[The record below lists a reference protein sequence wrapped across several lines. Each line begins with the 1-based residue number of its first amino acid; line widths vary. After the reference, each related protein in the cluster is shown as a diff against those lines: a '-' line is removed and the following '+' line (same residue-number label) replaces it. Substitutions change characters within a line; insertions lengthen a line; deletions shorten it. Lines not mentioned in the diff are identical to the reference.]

1 MSEPNGVLT
10 GARVLAISIGKAIPL
25 VVARAGTEAVVM
37 SGIRKHPVSTL
48 VHPLRVQ
55 VRPLGVAGDEQAD
68 RTVHGGLDK
77 AVYAY
82 PSEHYDWWNARRRAA
97 AQPEAHRGLAFGAMG
112 ENLTIEGLD
121 ETELWVGD
129 VLRIGTA
136 VLRVASPR
144 QPSCKFN
151 AVLGYRHAVRDMVE
165 SGYSG
170 VYLSVVQ
177 TGEIR
182 AGDAIRVQHGP
193 RELSIDTINRWH
205 RDGRRHLF

>member
-1 MSEPNGVLT
+1 MSEPNGVLA

-48 VHPLRVQ
+48 ARPLRVQ

-68 RTVHGGLDK
+68 LAAHGGPDK

-82 PSEHYDWWNARRRAA
+82 PSEHYAWWNARRRAA
-97 AQPEAHRGLAFGAMG
+97 AQPEAHRGLPFGAMG

-121 ETELWVGD
+121 ETDLWVGD
-129 VLRIGTA
+129 MLSIGTA
-136 VLRVASPR
+136 LLRVASPR

-170 VYLSVVQ
+170 VYLSVVR
-177 TGEIR
+177 TGEVR
-182 AGDAIRVQHGP
+182 AGDAIYVHHGP
-193 RELSIDTINRWH
+193 RKLSIDSINRWR
-205 RDGRRHLF
+205 RDGRRQLF

>member
-1 MSEPNGVLT
+1 MSESNAALA

-25 VVARAGTEAVVM
+25 VVSRAGTEAVVM

-48 VHPLRVQ
+48 TRPLGVQ
-55 VRPLGVAGDEQAD
+55 LRPLGVAGDEQAD
-68 RTVHGGLDK
+68 LSAHGGLDK

-82 PSEHYDWWNARRRAA
+82 PAEHYAWWNARRRAA
-97 AQPEAHRGLAFGAMG
+97 AQPDAHRGLAFGAMG

-177 TGEIR
+177 TGEVH
-182 AGDAIRVQHGP
+182 AGDAIRVQPGP
-193 RELSIDTINRWH
+193 RELSIDSINRW
-205 RDGRRHLF
+205 RREGRQHLF

>member
-10 GARVLAISIGKAIPL
+10 SARVLAISIGKAIPL
-25 VVARAGTEAVVM
+25 VVTHAGTEAVVL

-48 VHPLRVQ
+48 VHPLCVQ

-82 PSEHYDWWNARRRAA
+82 PSEHYAWWNARRLAA

-121 ETELWVGD
+121 ETDLWVGD

-136 VLRVASPR
+136 VLRVTSPR

-170 VYLSVVQ
+170 VYLSVAQ
-177 TGEIR
+177 TGEVR

-193 RELSIDTINRWH
+193 RILSIAAVNRRH

>member
-1 MSEPNGVLT
+1 MSETHGALA

-48 VHPLRVQ
+48 VHPLGVQ

-68 RTVHGGLDK
+68 LTAHGGLDK

-82 PSEHYDWWNARRRAA
+82 PAEHYAWWNARRRAA

-112 ENLTIEGLD
+112 ENLTIEGLE

-136 VLRVASPR
+136 VLCVASPR
-144 QPSCKFN
+144 DPSCKFN
-151 AVLGYRHAVRDMVE
+151 AVLGYRHAARDMVE

-177 TGEIR
+177 TGEVR
-182 AGDAIRVQHGP
+182 AGDPIHVQNGP
-193 RELSIDTINRWH
+193 RKLSIDSINRWR